1 MLDLLFFSFFG
12 IIIGGLAGLLP
23 GLHPNQIYF
32 FLSSFSL
39 FIEQKHFVVFLCSL
53 AVSNIVFSYLPSLF
67 LSLPEI
73 NTVINVLPG
82 HKMVI
87 KGEGKK
93 ALLAS
98 LAAAVITFL
107 ILFIFAPLMML
118 VLPVIYKATRSFVHL
133 LLFGLVVFMVFLEK
147 DNKKRLLASLLFI
160 LSGIWGILTLNNKLI
175 NSNESLMPA
184 LTGLFGLPALIM
196 TSKSKIP
203 KQNSGEVGV
212 FIGLKAVFLGLL
224 AGILS
229 GILPGAGESQAGLA
243 VMSFQRLKDE
253 EVVGSL
259 SSINAANMF
268 LSLLMLAATGKI
280 RSGLAEFLSS
290 VGFNDFLFLACGSIL
305 FSAGVSSIMCFW
317 LGNRVIKLLESI
329 DYKKLSYIIISLLV
343 LMVLLLSGPIGL
355 FILLVSTCMGML
367 PLLVHV
373 KRTSNMGFLIVP
385 TILYYL
391 GWMGYSI

>member
-98 LAAAVITFL
+98 LTAAVITFL

-118 VLPVIYKATRSFVHL
+118 VLPVIYKATRPFVHL
-133 LLFGLVVFMVFLEK
+133 LLVGFVVFMVFLEK

-184 LTGLFGLPALIM
+184 LTGLFGLPALLM

-305 FSAGVSSIMCFW
+305 FSAGISSIMCFW

-355 FILLVSTCMGML
+355 LILLVSTCMGML